1 MKNTSKFQNVVIVT
15 IVGWLVLF
23 VFLPNL
29 MIIGTSFLTRDD
41 ASFVKMVFTLDN
53 YTRLLDP
60 LYFEVLLHS
69 LNMALIATL
78 ACLVLGYPFAWF
90 LAKLPHK
97 VRPLLLFLLIV
108 PFWTNSLIRIY
119 GLKIFLSTKGYLNE
133 FLLWLGVIDTPI
145 RIMFTPS
152 AVIIGLVYILLPFMV
167 MPLYSSIE
175 KLDKPLLEA
184 ARDLGASK
192 LQTFIRII
200 IPLTM
205 PGIIAGCLLVMLP
218 AMGLFY
224 VSDLM
229 GGAKNLLIGNVIKV
243 QFLNIR
249 DWPFGAATSIT
260 LTIVMGLM
268 LLVYWRASRLLNKKG
283 GTRMIGRLLRGGFMT
298 AIYAYLYIPIIILIV
313 NSFNSS
319 RFGINWQGFTTKWYS
334 LLMNNDSLL
343 QAAQHSLTMAVFS
356 ATFATLIGSLTA
368 VALYRY
374 RFRGKPFVSGMLFVV
389 MMSPDIVM
397 AISLLVL
404 FMLLGI
410 QLGFWSLLF
419 SHITFCLPF
428 VVVTVYSRLK
438 GFDVRMLEAAKDLG
452 ASEFTIL
459 RKIILPLAMPAVAA
473 GWVLSFTLSMDDV
486 VVSSFVT
493 GPSYEILPLKIYSM
507 VKVGVSP
514 EVNALATILLV
525 LSLVMVIASQL
536 IARDKTKGN
545 TGDVK

>member
-53 YTRLLDP
+53 YARLLDP

-78 ACLVLGYPFAWF
+78 SCLVLGYPFAWF
-90 LAKLPHK
+90 LAKLPEK
-97 VRPLLLFLLIV
+97 IRPLLLFLLIV

-119 GLKIFLSTKGYLNE
+119 GLKVFLSTKGYLNE

-192 LQTFIRII
+192 MQTFIRII

-205 PGIIAGCLLVMLP
+205 PGIVAGCLLVMLP

-249 DWPFGAATSIT
+249 DWPFGSATSIT

-268 LLVYWRASRLLNKKG
+268 LLIYWRASRLLNKK
-283 GTRMIGRLLRGGFMT
+283 
-298 AIYAYLYIPIIILIV
+298 
-313 NSFNSS
+313 
-319 RFGINWQGFTTKWYS
+319 
-334 LLMNNDSLL
+334 
-343 QAAQHSLTMAVFS
+343 
-356 ATFATLIGSLTA
+356 
-368 VALYRY
+368 
-374 RFRGKPFVSGMLFVV
+374 VS
-389 MMSPDIVM
+389 DI
-397 AISLLVL
+397 S
-404 FMLLGI
+404 
-410 QLGFWSLLF
+410 
-419 SHITFCLPF
+419 
-428 VVVTVYSRLK
+428 
-438 GFDVRMLEAAKDLG
+438 D
-452 ASEFTIL
+452 
-459 RKIILPLAMPAVAA
+459 
-473 GWVLSFTLSMDDV
+473 
-486 VVSSFVT
+486 
-493 GPSYEILPLKIYSM
+493 
-507 VKVGVSP
+507 
-514 EVNALATILLV
+514 
-525 LSLVMVIASQL
+525 
-536 IARDKTKGN
+536 
-545 TGDVK
+545 

>member
-60 LYFEVLLHS
+60 LEVLLHS

-268 LLVYWRASRLLNKKG
+268 LLVYWRASRLLNKK
-283 GTRMIGRLLRGGFMT
+283 
-298 AIYAYLYIPIIILIV
+298 V
-313 NSFNSS
+313 E
-319 RFGINWQGFTTKWYS
+319 
-334 LLMNNDSLL
+334 
-343 QAAQHSLTMAVFS
+343 
-356 ATFATLIGSLTA
+356 
-368 VALYRY
+368 
-374 RFRGKPFVSGMLFVV
+374 
-389 MMSPDIVM
+389 
-397 AISLLVL
+397 
-404 FMLLGI
+404 
-410 QLGFWSLLF
+410 
-419 SHITFCLPF
+419 
-428 VVVTVYSRLK
+428 
-438 GFDVRMLEAAKDLG
+438 LE
-452 ASEFTIL
+452 
-459 RKIILPLAMPAVAA
+459 
-473 GWVLSFTLSMDDV
+473 
-486 VVSSFVT
+486 
-493 GPSYEILPLKIYSM
+493 
-507 VKVGVSP
+507 
-514 EVNALATILLV
+514 
-525 LSLVMVIASQL
+525 
-536 IARDKTKGN
+536 
-545 TGDVK
+545 

>member
-53 YTRLLDP
+53 YARLLDP

-78 ACLVLGYPFAWF
+78 SCLVLGYPFAWF
-90 LAKLPHK
+90 LAKLPEK
-97 VRPLLLFLLIV
+97 IRPLLLFLLIV

-133 FLLWLGVIDTPI
+133 FLLWLGVIDTSI

-192 LQTFIRII
+192 MQTFIRII

-205 PGIIAGCLLVMLP
+205 PGIVAGCLLVMLP

-268 LLVYWRASRLLNKKG
+268 LLIYWRASRLLNKK
-283 GTRMIGRLLRGGFMT
+283 
-298 AIYAYLYIPIIILIV
+298 
-313 NSFNSS
+313 
-319 RFGINWQGFTTKWYS
+319 
-334 LLMNNDSLL
+334 
-343 QAAQHSLTMAVFS
+343 
-356 ATFATLIGSLTA
+356 
-368 VALYRY
+368 
-374 RFRGKPFVSGMLFVV
+374 VS
-389 MMSPDIVM
+389 DI
-397 AISLLVL
+397 S
-404 FMLLGI
+404 
-410 QLGFWSLLF
+410 
-419 SHITFCLPF
+419 
-428 VVVTVYSRLK
+428 
-438 GFDVRMLEAAKDLG
+438 D
-452 ASEFTIL
+452 
-459 RKIILPLAMPAVAA
+459 
-473 GWVLSFTLSMDDV
+473 
-486 VVSSFVT
+486 
-493 GPSYEILPLKIYSM
+493 
-507 VKVGVSP
+507 
-514 EVNALATILLV
+514 
-525 LSLVMVIASQL
+525 
-536 IARDKTKGN
+536 
-545 TGDVK
+545 

>member
-1 MKNTSKFQNVVIVT
+1 MKNTSKFQNIVIVT

-41 ASFVKMVFTLDN
+41 ARFVKMVFTLDN
-53 YTRLLDP
+53 YARLLDP

-78 ACLVLGYPFAWF
+78 SCLVLGYPFAWF
-90 LAKLPHK
+90 LAKLPEK
-97 VRPLLLFLLIV
+97 IRPLLLFLLIV

-175 KLDKPLLEA
+175 KLDKLLLEA

-192 LQTFIRII
+192 MQTFIRII

-205 PGIIAGCLLVMLP
+205 PGIVAGCLLVMLP

-268 LLVYWRASRLLNKKG
+268 LLIYWRASRLLNKK
-283 GTRMIGRLLRGGFMT
+283 
-298 AIYAYLYIPIIILIV
+298 
-313 NSFNSS
+313 
-319 RFGINWQGFTTKWYS
+319 
-334 LLMNNDSLL
+334 
-343 QAAQHSLTMAVFS
+343 
-356 ATFATLIGSLTA
+356 
-368 VALYRY
+368 
-374 RFRGKPFVSGMLFVV
+374 VS
-389 MMSPDIVM
+389 DI
-397 AISLLVL
+397 S
-404 FMLLGI
+404 
-410 QLGFWSLLF
+410 
-419 SHITFCLPF
+419 
-428 VVVTVYSRLK
+428 
-438 GFDVRMLEAAKDLG
+438 D
-452 ASEFTIL
+452 
-459 RKIILPLAMPAVAA
+459 
-473 GWVLSFTLSMDDV
+473 
-486 VVSSFVT
+486 
-493 GPSYEILPLKIYSM
+493 
-507 VKVGVSP
+507 
-514 EVNALATILLV
+514 
-525 LSLVMVIASQL
+525 
-536 IARDKTKGN
+536 
-545 TGDVK
+545 